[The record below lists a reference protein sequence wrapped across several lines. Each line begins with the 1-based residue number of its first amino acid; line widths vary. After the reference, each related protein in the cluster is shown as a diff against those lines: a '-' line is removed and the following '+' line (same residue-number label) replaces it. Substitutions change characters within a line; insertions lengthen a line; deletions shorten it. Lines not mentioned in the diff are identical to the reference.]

1 MAALSEADYA
11 WCARIGISRERAD
24 FLAACPKLTK
34 CGDHNRPPETLRQPN
49 PNHNLQR
56 LAGHIYFRLRKDGKD
71 IRVSLGSDLEAAR
84 KKRDELLADY
94 EAHRHIIIRKTRA

>member
-1 MAALSEADYA
+1 MGTLTDADYA
-11 WCARIGISRERAD
+11 WLKRIGISRERAD

-34 CGDHNRPPETLRQPN
+34 CGEKNRPADTFRERN

-71 IRVSLGSDLEAAR
+71 IRVSLGSDLTAAR

-94 EAHRHIIIRKTRA
+94 EAHRHIILRQKS